1 MKITTEKN
9 LNEFIFWSGA
19 RALANKLTYAELDWI
34 SQQLEELYPNGMTD
48 TQINDLFRFE
58 EDFICEIIN
67 ENIESVLKRK

>member
-19 RALANKLTYAELDWI
+19 RALANKLTYAELDWV

-58 EDFICEIIN
+58 EDFICQMIGEDLDEILERI
-67 ENIESVLKRK
+67 